1 MYLPIYAGT
10 GPKHPP
16 ISPPEVSVTAYNN
29 VSLKCLVEID
39 PDNCADMKFQW
50 FFNNSST
57 PLTCGEKYDI
67 QNRPTNTKCK
77 KDFILTIANVTD
89 DDEGKYK
96 CQWIC
101 DKDDPSYLNS
111 TSFIQLNVFPF
122 SAGIV
127 SSTRFLY

>member
-67 QNRPTNTKCK
+67 QKRRTNSRCK
-77 KDFILTIANVTD
+77 TDFILTIANVTD

-101 DKDDPSYLNS
+101 AKDDSS
-111 TSFIQLNVFPF
+111 SASFIQLNVC
-122 SAGIV
+122 STGIV
-127 SSTRFLY
+127 SSTRFL

>member
-1 MYLPIYAGT
+1 M
-10 GPKHPP
+10 
-16 ISPPEVSVTAYNN
+16 AYNN

-67 QNRPTNTKCK
+67 QNRPTNTKFK

-89 DDEGKYK
+89 DDEGNYK

-101 DKDDPSYLNS
+101 HKDAPSYA
-111 TSFIQLNVFPF
+111 SFIQLNVFPF
-122 SAGIV
+122 PTGIV
-127 SSTRFLY
+127 SSTRFLYWLLQILLPKKGLL